1 MAENEA
7 GAPRKFWEHRS
18 IQIFAA
24 AGAAFTL
31 AAVFASL
38 GAIIIARGAEDA
50 ASKAKPTTVGN
61 ANDQVID
68 FGKEPPASFEPFN
81 PVLEPAPAATT
92 HKIELEATEEL
103 MEIAPGVTQMMW
115 TFNGSVP
122 GPVIRGKVGDRFEVT
137 LTNNLSVQNGHSIDF
152 HASKVAPNVEM
163 RTIAPGE
170 SLTYNFT
177 AEHSGIWMYHCG
189 TSPVLHHVGMGMYGA
204 IIIDPPDLDPVD
216 HEFVMVQSELYTAPP
231 RGVASMDKMLADA
244 WDAVVFNGYPNQYV
258 HAPLKVKAGERV
270 RVWVQDVGPSENS
283 SFHIIGTIFDTVFKE
298 GAYRLRNG
306 ETTGGSQA
314 LDLQPAQGGFVEF
327 DFAVDGI
334 YPFVTHKFSNASI
347 GAMGIFQVGDVDPAA
362 SGGH

>member
-1 MAENEA
+1 MAGEQ
-7 GAPRKFWEHRS
+7 PRGFWDRRS
-18 IQIFAA
+18 VQVFAA

-31 AAVFASL
+31 LAVFASL
-38 GAIIIARGAEDA
+38 GAIAIARNAQDQ
-50 ASKAKPTTVGN
+50 ASQVKPTSVGN
-61 ANDQVID
+61 PNDQVID
-68 FGKEPPASFEPFN
+68 FGASPPATFEAFD
-81 PVLEPAPAATT
+81 PVLAPAPTGTT
-92 HKIELEATEEL
+92 HRIELEATEEV
-103 MEIAPGVTQMMW
+103 MEIAPGVSQVMW

-122 GPVIRGKVGDRFEVT
+122 GPVIRGKVGDTFEIK
-137 LTNNLSVQNGHSIDF
+137 LTNAMSAENGHSIDF
-152 HASKVAPNVEM
+152 HASKVAPNIEM

-170 SLTYNFT
+170 SLDYVFT
-177 AEHSGIWMYHCG
+177 ADHSGIFMYHCG
-189 TSPVLHHVGMGMYGA
+189 TGPVLHHVGMGMYGA
-204 IIIDPPDLDPVD
+204 IVIDPPDLDPVD

-258 HAPLKVKAGERV
+258 HEPLKVEAGERV

-283 SFHIIGTIFDTVFKE
+283 SFHVIGTIFDTVFKE

-306 ETTGGSQA
+306 ETTGGGQA

-347 GAMGIFQVGDVDPAA
+347 GAMGIFQVGDVDPSE